1 MENLWKSVKLAIG
14 SLYLSPRNSLPR
26 ASRTRPTLV
35 NTASSLQQF
44 SHHQKPQQISR
55 TASASASDLISISGL
70 EDRERKGGR
79 LTGRGS
85 RPAAW
90 RRGTR
95 RSIRSRASG
104 APRTARPGGAR
115 PCRAPHTAAAS
126 PSRRARHRAPDR
138 LVQLRRR
145 TTRHPAARRSS
156 TVIAPSGTCA
166 AAALRRRGP

>member
-115 PCRAPHTAAAS
+115 PCRAPPTPPPH
-126 PSRRARHRAPDR
+126 PRPRRARPPRAGPPR
-138 LVQLRRR
+138 AAPPPHHPPPPRRGGRRR
-145 TTRHPAARRSS
+145 
-156 TVIAPSGTCA
+156 
-166 AAALRRRGP
+166 